1 MKCEIPWWL
10 QYYLF
15 FLLLLNSSLLMWKTY
30 QLQQLRQ
37 ENQELRQQV
46 KDTVQEYLEE
56 HEHSLSV
63 KDVQ

>member
-1 MKCEIPWWL
+1 
-10 QYYLF
+10 
-15 FLLLLNSSLLMWKTY
+15 MWKTY